1 MTRRRLKIT
10 PVLIALNIL
19 VLVLIVLFYGCRMV
33 KYYLQENGGRKDSD
47 DAVLLVDTILKKQSF
62 VDLTKGLVYDEEK
75 EEYRYLGDTS
85 DNYLEYSGITY
96 RILGID
102 KDKNIRAI
110 TDKNVTLMYSG
121 LEKGYD
127 KSYINKWL
135 NYSEDVKLS
144 GFYENNIKES
154 THYLVNTYLC
164 KDVIDDVKNI
174 TCDKNE
180 SDNKITILSLYDYYK
195 AGGKSSFLNNGET
208 FYLAT
213 NNKNNNNYY
222 ITNDGEV
229 SINEMTSKVY
239 GVRPVITISSGT
251 VMISGN
257 GSKDEP
263 YKILEVNPS
272 TLEEATINT
281 YVKFSDQRFKIIHN
295 YGVATKVALDGV
307 IQLDGKDAT
316 AFFSKKDNIYSSS
329 KNTVGEYL
337 NKTYIKTLNKD
348 MMVNAY
354 WFTGKLSLDNLD
366 YVSER
371 DSKDTDYIGMYT
383 LTDMFITDYND
394 ILTLSRGIESN
405 QIINIINKDGNL
417 YGDLI
422 TNKHRVR
429 PVFYL
434 NKELKITGGDG
445 TVDSP
450 YELGVNDEKEN

>member
-1 MTRRRLKIT
+1 MARRRLKIT
-10 PVLIALNIL
+10 PVLMALNVL
-19 VLVLIVLFYGCRMV
+19 VLILIVLFYVCRMV
-33 KYYLQENGGRKDSD
+33 KYYLQENGNRSNGES
-47 DAVLLVDTILKKQSF
+47 AVLLVDTILKKQSY
-62 VDLTKGLVYDEEK
+62 VDLTKGLVYVEDRK
-75 EEYRYLGDTS
+75 EYRYIGDIS
-85 DNYLEYSGITY
+85 DNYLEYSGIVY
-96 RILGID
+96 RIIGID
-102 KDKNIRAI
+102 KDNNIKAI
-110 TDKNVTLMYSG
+110 TDKSVTLMYSG

-135 NYSEDVKLS
+135 NYNKDVKLS

-154 THYLVNTYLC
+154 VNYLANTYLC

-174 TCDKNE
+174 TCDKEEAN
-180 SDNKITILSLYDYYK
+180 NKITILSLYDYYK

-213 NNKNNNNYY
+213 NNKDNHNYY

-229 SINEMTSKVY
+229 SINEMTSKVFA
-239 GVRPVITISSGT
+239 VRPVITISSGT
-251 VMISGN
+251 VMIGGK
-257 GSKDEP
+257 GSKDDP

-281 YVKFSDQRFKIIHN
+281 YVKFSDQTFKIIHN

-307 IQLDGKDAT
+307 IQIDGKDAK
-316 AFFSKKDNIYSSS
+316 AYFSKKNNIYSSN

-337 NKTYIKTLNKD
+337 NKTYINTLNKD

-354 WFTGKLSLDNLD
+354 WFTGKQSLDNLD
-366 YVSER
+366 YEAER
-371 DSKDTDYIGMYT
+371 ASKDTDYIGMMT
-383 LTDMFITDYND
+383 LTDMFIGEYND

-405 QIINIINKDGNL
+405 QIINIINKDGNF

-422 TNKHRVR
+422 TNKHNVR

-434 NKELKITGGDG
+434 NKELKITGGSG
-445 TVDSP
+445 TADAP
-450 YELGVNDEKEN
+450 YELGESDEKN